1 MDNKFINLFIDNLV
15 RVFRSYNKERFTI
28 TISDLK
34 KDIDKDDEVLSFL
47 LKKLEENKI
56 FIILCNSEERIN
68 QIEVKVLNTTTN
80 IPYSFNYQIQ
90 NLPSILELSSR
101 TDIPMLGIIIMKI
114 TAHIITKS
122 KILYK
127 AIVLDLDDTIWKG
140 TLSEIGIEGIRSNLL
155 SREGEMFIS
164 FMKFIKNLA
173 SELGIFIAI
182 CSRNDSKLV
191 ESAIEKLDVSTFP
204 LKGQIDYIVANNNDK
219 SENIKY
225 IAEKLSILPKSII
238 FVDDNIIIRDEV
250 RNKMPEVFVPEWVD
264 HNDLLTQLI
273 IGGFF
278 ERIELSYNSQ
288 NRKKVYSI
296 LNVER
301 ALNTLPKLYV
311 KIRVDEGHQ
320 EAFSL
325 YSKSNQFK
333 LSQKNE
339 INDNNSQS
347 LYFELYRKEDNR
359 DLGICSVITYTISD
373 NIFFVHNWA
382 ISCRY
387 FGIGLEE
394 YMLLYISELAN
405 GCKIRLI
412 YEKTEYNQKVFDLL
426 DKYFLNFVNT
436 DQDNIIELVI
446 DRDTKQKIENNTNLK
461 RI

>member
-1 MDNKFINLFIDNLV
+1 M
-15 RVFRSYNKERFTI
+15 
-28 TISDLK
+28 
-34 KDIDKDDEVLSFL
+34 
-47 LKKLEENKI
+47 
-56 FIILCNSEERIN
+56 
-68 QIEVKVLNTTTN
+68 NTTTN

-101 TDIPMLGIIIMKI
+101 TDVPMLGIIIMKI

-140 TLSEIGIEGIRSNLL
+140 TLSEIGIEGIKSNLL

-191 ESAIEKLDVSTFP
+191 ESAIEKLDESIFP
-204 LKGQIDYIVANNNDK
+204 LKGQIDCIVANNNK
-219 SENIKY
+219 SENIKHVV
-225 IAEKLSILPKSII
+225 EKLNILSKSIVFI
-238 FVDDNIIIRDEV
+238 DDNIIVREEV
-250 RNKMPEVFVPEWVD
+250 RNSMPEVFVPEWTD

-273 IGGFF
+273 IGCFF
-278 ERIELSYNSQ
+278 ERTELSYNSQ
-288 NRKKVYSI
+288 NRKKVYNI

-301 ALNTLPKLYV
+301 ALNSLPKLYV
-311 KIRVDEGHQ
+311 KIRVDKGHR

-359 DLGICSVITYTISD
+359 DLGICSVITYTILD
-373 NIFFVHNWA
+373 DIFLVHNWA

-394 YMLLYISELAN
+394 YILLYIIELAD
-405 GCKIRLI
+405 GRKIRLI
-412 YEKTEYNQKVFDLL
+412 YEKTEYNQKVSDLL
-426 DKYFLNFVNT
+426 DKYFVNT
-436 DQDNIIELVI
+436 EQDNIIEFVI
-446 DRDTKQKIENNTNLK
+446 NRDIKKIIEGNTNLK
-461 RI
+461 SI